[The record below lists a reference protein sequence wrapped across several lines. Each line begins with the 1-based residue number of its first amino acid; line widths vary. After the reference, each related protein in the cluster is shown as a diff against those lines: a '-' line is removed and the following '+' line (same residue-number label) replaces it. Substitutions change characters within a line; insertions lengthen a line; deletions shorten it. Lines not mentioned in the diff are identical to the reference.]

1 MCSSDLD
8 AGRLADRARRAGLDV
23 RGVMGYEGHLMG
35 KVDRAERAAGL
46 EPAMALLLD
55 AHGRV
60 GGDVISG
67 GGTGTFDL
75 NHWVNEIQA
84 GSYTLM
90 DTAYAKAGLPFREAL
105 AVAATVIARGR
116 SGDRSYVVAD
126 AGLKALGMDHG
137 LPDVELGDGSRASVW
152 FCSDEHV
159 TFSLPKGS
167 EASLPEL
174 GSLVAVR
181 PAHVDPTVAL
191 HERFVVVR
199 DGVAVDE
206 WAVDLRGW

>member
-1 MCSSDLD
+1 M
-8 AGRLADRARRAGLDV
+8 
-23 RGVMGYEGHLMG
+23 
-35 KVDRAERAAGL
+35 
-46 EPAMALLLD
+46 
-55 AHGRV
+55 
-60 GGDVISG
+60 
-67 GGTGTFDL
+67 
-75 NHWVNEIQA
+75 
-84 GSYTLM
+84 
-90 DTAYAKAGLPFREAL
+90 
-105 AVAATVIARGR
+105 AATVIARGR
-116 SGDRSYVVAD
+116 SGGREYAVAD
-126 AGLKALGMDHG
+126 CGLKALGMDHG
-137 LPDVELGDGSRASVW
+137 LPDLELGDGSRASVW

-167 EASLPEL
+167 ESTLPEL